1 MYNWKRS
8 KNGLQSKILYTY
20 CSPLQQNSPRLAL
33 CENGINQQCQREEMN
48 SNAYAYDV
56 ELMLL
61 TLMLSRSYSS
71 YPTLL

>member
-8 KNGLQSKILYTY
+8 ENRLQSKILYTY

-33 CENGINQQCQREEMN
+33 CENDVNQQCQKEEMN
-48 SNAYAYDV
+48 SNAYDV

-61 TLMLSRSYSS
+61 TLILSRAYSS